1 MCNNINILDVN
12 IMSMALSKP
21 ASSTCMFSLVQ
32 GSTYGVIKKYR
43 DLFKIIFFL
52 KLNVQN
58 NEPMFSFI
66 GHSFVNC

>member
-21 ASSTCMFSLVQ
+21 ASFTCMFTLVQ
-32 GSTYGVIKKYR
+32 GSTYGVY